1 MSAYQG
7 DDVVTTGGTMGFTNR
22 TCDQSG
28 VWKGRCGHGEIVVTK
43 GERFPECSGCRRGI
57 DWQLVGSVGDAL
69 RKAPNQKYADS
80 GEEGWWPGKETSAT
94 ATTYS

>member
-1 MSAYQG
+1 
-7 DDVVTTGGTMGFTNR
+7 MGFTNR